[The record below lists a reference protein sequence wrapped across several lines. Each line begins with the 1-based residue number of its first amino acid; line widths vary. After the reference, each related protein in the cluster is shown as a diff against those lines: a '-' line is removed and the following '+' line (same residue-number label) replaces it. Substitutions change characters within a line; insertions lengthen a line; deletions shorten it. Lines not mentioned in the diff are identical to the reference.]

1 MGEIL
6 QYLLTGLSLGGIY
19 ALVALGFYIMWEAT
33 KAANFTHGDV
43 YMFGAVVTVVLV
55 ERGLPLLVAAPIAI
69 AAAALVGALIER
81 LLVRPFNREPNAIGW
96 MLTTIAVGI
105 MIESL
110 ATITYGPLG
119 RPLPTWL
126 SEKPIRFAR
135 AGVYPQEQ
143 LLPVAAVAVMFGLEA
158 FYRKTT
164 LGRAMRAVAFNRTT
178 AGLMGINPNRIALIA
193 FALAAAL
200 GAFAGILIA
209 PVVQAAPSMGALI
222 GLKAFGVAIVAGIAN
237 ARGVVIVGIAYGVI
251 EKFIEAYVSSG
262 ARDAV
267 GFTLMI
273 LALLWF
279 PQGIFGRREVVKV

>member
-126 SEKPIRFAR
+126 SEKPIRFAG
-135 AGVYPQEQ
+135 AGVYPQEL